1 VDLKA
6 ECDQL
11 NLAQVV
17 IVMLDN
23 AEERRSKQPFV
34 YFIFHWSHV

>member
-11 NLAQVV
+11 NLAHV
-17 IVMLDN
+17 
-23 AEERRSKQPFV
+23 AKRRN
-34 YFIFHWSHV
+34 